1 MLWKANSKHRSNW
14 WFLLKKKKFLA
25 LIFFTLSILI
35 IRVLINWYSRSFFP
49 GIEYFTLF
57 VIGTVCY
64 TLQLH
69 HIHTK
74 PIFEVALF
82 DFDQIRTRPK
92 GFFFLDKKKPVKLN
106 TLCYCSKFI
115 KHTHTHKA
123 QYLTRSEVWNIILS
137 FGKQF
142 LFHLPSNCEYFISNS
157 LLYWIFSYFCWYLLI
172 LLLFVHFSLFV
183 QPFLLFFISFTLAY
197 YEVFAFSS
205 TKSKKKKKKKTNC
218 TKRPLTLRL

>member
-1 MLWKANSKHRSNW
+1 MLWKANSKHRSDW

-92 GFFFLDKKKPVKLN
+92 GFFFSIKKNQSNLILFVIVLN
-106 TLCYCSKFI
+106 LSNT
-115 KHTHTHKA
+115 HTHTKH
-123 QYLTRSEVWNIILS
+123 N
-137 FGKQF
+137 
-142 LFHLPSNCEYFISNS
+142 
-157 LLYWIFSYFCWYLLI
+157 I
-172 LLLFVHFSLFV
+172 LL
-183 QPFLLFFISFTLAY
+183 AAK
-197 YEVFAFSS
+197 YEI
-205 TKSKKKKKKKTNC
+205 
-218 TKRPLTLRL
+218 